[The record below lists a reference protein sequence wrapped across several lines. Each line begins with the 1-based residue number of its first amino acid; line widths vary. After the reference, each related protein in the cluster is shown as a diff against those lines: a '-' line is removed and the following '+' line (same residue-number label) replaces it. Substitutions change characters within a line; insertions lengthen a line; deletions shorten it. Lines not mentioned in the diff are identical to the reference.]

1 MDAKNNSNLI
11 VSSFTSMLQV
21 ALALK
26 FSYIRSVYQIG
37 GYRAF
42 SFISLALIVLLGWGE
57 ATAQSKDLRKADKWY
72 KDRYFM
78 KAIPVYESALRE
90 KFRVG
95 IAQKLASCYRFTNH
109 WIKAEALLD
118 SLVLEDKVGSDMLF
132 LYGEALM
139 TNGRYDQ
146 AYTWFEKY
154 GRLEPEDSLVQQRM
168 LSCRIIDQI
177 PPFFD
182 RFDYR
187 KLSFNSEGDDHAAIP
202 WGEGIVFTSD
212 RARGTKL
219 MKEKSNWTGRDF
231 LQLYYV
237 RQSAD
242 TLWDI
247 PELWSG
253 RLNALNNNVGYAIPA
268 PDSSGL
274 YFTRNIPE
282 PNERGLQTLQIYFAE
297 ANGSDRWSRPELVD
311 FANPSFNYM
320 HPAISPDGKTMVFT
334 SDRSGGSGGL
344 DLWMANLRN
353 GRWSRPE
360 NMGAI
365 LNTPAH
371 EAFPYFGSDGR
382 LFFASKGHPG
392 FGGYDLFVSQQD
404 ASGIWLPP
412 VNMGRPINSP
422 LDDITFYRSADGNWG
437 YFSST
442 RDGGDDDLYYWWR
455 E

>member
-1 MDAKNNSNLI
+1 
-11 VSSFTSMLQV
+11 MLQV

-242 TLWDI
+242 TLWDM

>member
-1 MDAKNNSNLI
+1 MVVQTYSNPI
-11 VSSFTSMLQV
+11 VSLFPHISRITLLKNPRFPRAAFYFIGNRALQII
-21 ALALK
+21 LFL
-26 FSYIRSVYQIG
+26 
-37 GYRAF
+37 
-42 SFISLALIVLLGWGE
+42 LIVLPGSQE
-57 ATAQSKDLRKADKWY
+57 AIAQGKDLRKADKWY

-78 KAIPVYESALRE
+78 KAIPVYEVALHE

-109 WIKAEALLD
+109 WVKAEALLD
-118 SLVLEDKVGSDMLF
+118 SLVLEDKVRSDMLF
-132 LYGEALM
+132 MYGEALM

-146 AYTWFEKY
+146 AYTWFEQY

-182 RFDYR
+182 RFEYC
-187 KLSFNSEGDDHAAIP
+187 KLPFNSDGDDHAAIP

-212 RARGTKL
+212 RAQGKKL

-237 RQSAD
+237 HQGAD
-242 TLWDI
+242 TLWEV

-253 RLNALNNNVGYAIPA
+253 RLNALNNNVGYAVQA
-268 PDSSGL
+268 PDGSGL
-274 YFTRNIPE
+274 YFTRNIPD

-297 ANGSDRWSRPELVD
+297 ANGSDRWSRPELVE

-344 DLWMANLRN
+344 DLWMAFLRN
-353 GRWSRPE
+353 GVWSRPE

-371 EAFPYFGSDGR
+371 EAFPYFDSKGR

-392 FGGYDLFVSQQD
+392 FGGYDLFVTQQD
-404 ASGIWLPP
+404 TSGQWLPP
-412 VNMGRPINSP
+412 INMGRPVNSP
-422 LDDITFYRSADGNWG
+422 LDDITFYMSADGNWG